1 MCGVFGKI
9 YIELITKTIY
19 PWSHLHMGGF
29 VIANQAK
36 QSYFVKQTKFWF
48 GETGFIRMLFQNKLG
63 QYLEIAVGHYHSLK
77 KYLPITLFFGGFTWD
92 SLTLTRIDRMI
103 DNIILLIYFLL
114 AGAFIVLIVLDE
126 KHRIRHKFLLK
137 YNDYYPLGLQF
148 TLGALFS
155 AYVVFYFKS
164 AALTK
169 NWLFFAILLI
179 LLVANEFLED
189 RLNNLYLVFSLYFL
203 AAFSFFIFFIP
214 VLIKVMNVW
223 TFVSG
228 SIFSLIFIMAF
239 VVLLY
244 RKLLVIT
251 KKQAYLISAPVCT
264 LFVCLN
270 VFYTLNW
277 IPPVPLS
284 LKTGEIYRSIAKV
297 AGDYRVKHEK
307 PRWYQLWKDSEST
320 YKYTEGDTIFCFTS
334 IFAPTLLKKQMYHH
348 WQQYNTNR
356 EEWLTTDRIGY
367 EITGGRDGG
376 YRGFTYKRNAVPGKW
391 RVDVET
397 DGGLL
402 LGRIGFKVVE
412 ADSPVQELETR
423 LE

>member
-1 MCGVFGKI
+1 
-9 YIELITKTIY
+9 
-19 PWSHLHMGGF
+19 
-29 VIANQAK
+29 
-36 QSYFVKQTKFWF
+36 
-48 GETGFIRMLFQNKLG
+48 MLFQNKLG
-63 QYLEIAVGHYHSLK
+63 QYIETAVGHYQNLK

-103 DNIILLIYFLL
+103 DNVILLVYFML
-114 AGAFIVLIVLDE
+114 AGAFIILIALDE
-126 KHRIRHKFLLK
+126 KHRLQHRLLLK

-179 LLVANEFLED
+179 LLVANEFLEN

-223 TFVSG
+223 TFIAG
-228 SIFSLIFIMAF
+228 SIFSLIFILAF
-239 VVLLY
+239 VFLLY
-244 RKLLVIT
+244 RKMLVVTRRQAWLIT
-251 KKQAYLISAPVCT
+251 APVST
-264 LFVCLN
+264 LFISLN
-270 VFYTLNW
+270 VFYALNW

-284 LKTGEIYRSIAKV
+284 LKSGDIFRSIVKV
-297 AGDYRVKHEK
+297 DGDYRVKFDK
-307 PRWYQLWKDSEST
+307 PRWYQIWKDSENP
-320 YKYTEGDTIFCFTS
+320 YKYAEGDTVFCFTS
-334 IFAPTLLKKQMYHH
+334 IFAPTLLKKRMYHH
-348 WQQYNTNR
+348 WQAYNPGR
-356 EEWLTTDRIGY
+356 KQWLTTDRIGY

-376 YRGFTYKRNAVPGKW
+376 FRGFTYKRNAAVGKW

-397 DGGLL
+397 GEGLL
-402 LGRIGFKVVE
+402 LGRIGFKIVE
-412 ADSPVQELETR
+412 ADSQVRELESR